1 MTKIKIPKEW
11 IGIAKDNW
19 DGEIFHKNN
28 SIKNREVREQSLVT
42 PPRIFPKT
50 DSLPIPHH

>member
-28 SIKNREVREQSLVT
+28 SIKNGEVRAQSLVT